1 MGLLRSRFA
10 VARLH
15 SIGVL
20 TLAVIPLAV
29 GGCAI
34 ERTRVGR
41 IEVWNRTLGTITVAA
56 RGGGSFDVGP
66 CSHAAQ
72 DRFVLN
78 RYEILDG
85 RGGFIALH
93 GGSET
98 AGYELVT
105 KDGAE
110 SATAAPRPESL
121 PPCEGV
127 IVGQDPSAS

>member
-1 MGLLRSRFA
+1 MSGLRSLISVLSRRRVELVL
-10 VARLH
+10 VAAIL
-15 SIGVL
+15 
-20 TLAVIPLAV
+20 PLV
-29 GGCAI
+29 VGCAI

-41 IEVWNRTLGTITVAA
+41 LEVWNRTLGTITVAG
-56 RGGGSFDVGP
+56 RGGGRFDVGP

-72 DRFVLN
+72 ERFVLN

-93 GGSET
+93 GGGEM

-110 SATAAPRPESL
+110 SSTAAPRPESL
-121 PPCEGV
+121 PTCEGI